1 MKIGDSVK
9 KFFVGLL
16 NVLLS
21 TFIFVSIF
29 SFYGKMVFS
38 SFITELIGDV
48 STNIVNKNFVSENNK
63 DGDKVKIER
72 NITLYELISSS
83 EYKAL
88 LKNKEVLNLV
98 QKYIDITIDGMLD
111 NKKLNDVK
119 LEEDIINFLLE
130 NKTSFEKEY
139 NVKISDDDIRK
150 LQEDNTLTIIKGNY
164 VDNVMIASAALSN
177 TEKSMLKFYLF
188 ICSTTS
194 KIILS
199 VLILVSAVLIIVL
212 QKSFSDTFKTIGVNV
227 LTSGIFTIVLGIIL
241 HFVVNKSNNVDLG
254 LRFDLLKISITGLV
268 ATIIG
273 ILILVACFVIKK
285 IINKHNMEEMYDDVS
300 NGFGGKFDTFEY
312 LSADDE

>member
-1 MKIGDSVK
+1 MKIGDIVK

-21 TFIFVSIF
+21 TFIFVLIF

-88 LKNKEVLNLV
+88 LMNKEVLNLV

-130 NKTSFEKEY
+130 NKNSFEKEY

-285 IINKHNMEEMYDDVS
+285 MINKHNMEEMYDDVS

>member
-1 MKIGDSVK
+1 MRIGDSVK

-21 TFIFVSIF
+21 TFIFVLIF

-130 NKTSFEKEY
+130 NKNSFEKEY

-268 ATIIG
+268 ASIIG
-273 ILILVACFVIKK
+273 FLILVACFVIKK
-285 IINKHNMEEMYDDVS
+285 MINKHNMEEMYDDVS

>member
-21 TFIFVSIF
+21 TFIFVLIF

>member
-1 MKIGDSVK
+1 MKIGDIVK

-21 TFIFVSIF
+21 TFIFVLIF

-130 NKTSFEKEY
+130 NKNSFEKEY

-212 QKSFSDTFKTIGVNV
+212 QKSFSDTFKTIGVNI

-285 IINKHNMEEMYDDVS
+285 MINKHNMEEMYDDVS

>member
-21 TFIFVSIF
+21 TFIFVLIF

-130 NKTSFEKEY
+130 NKNSFEKEY

>member
-21 TFIFVSIF
+21 TFIFVLIF

-63 DGDKVKIER
+63 DGDKVKVER

>member
-1 MKIGDSVK
+1 MMIGDSVK
-9 KFFVGLL
+9 KIFVGLL

-21 TFIFVSIF
+21 TFIFVFIF

-48 STNIVNKNFVSENNK
+48 STNIVNQNFIKENNK

-72 NITLYELISSS
+72 SVTLYELISSS

-88 LKNKEVLNLV
+88 LKNKEVQDFI

-130 NKTSFEKEY
+130 NKNSFDKEY
-139 NVKISDDDIRK
+139 NVKISDEDIRK
-150 LQEDNTLTIIKGNY
+150 IQEDDTLKIIKGNY
-164 VDNVMIASAALSN
+164 IDNVRIASITLSN

-199 VLILVSAVLIIVL
+199 VLILISAVLIIVL
-212 QKSFSDTFKTIGVNV
+212 QKSFSDIFKTIGVNV
-227 LTSGIFTIVLGIIL
+227 LMSGLFSIILGIIL
-241 HFVVNKSNNVDLG
+241 HFVVNKTNNVDLG
-254 LRFDLLKISITGLV
+254 LRFDLLRISIIGLV

-300 NGFGGKFDTFEY
+300 KGFGGKFDTFEY

>member
-1 MKIGDSVK
+1 MRIGDIVK

-21 TFIFVSIF
+21 TFIFVLIF

-48 STNIVNKNFVSENNK
+48 STNIVNQNFIKENNK

-130 NKTSFEKEY
+130 NKNSFEKEY